1 MLNLSIALTEEGR
14 FDEAYTMLKDGLQMR
29 LKEDPQIEPYNDF
42 QLHHLY
48 ILHHFLG
55 YDTSP
60 EAVALRNQLKGYI
73 KAAADDETK
82 VQFFSPLFCSFSH
95 LAKN

>member
-14 FDEAYTMLKDGLQMR
+14 LEEAYSFLKEGLQLQ
-29 LKEDPQIEPYNDF
+29 LKEDPKLAPHNDF

-48 ILHHFLG
+48 ILHHFLA
-55 YDTSP
+55 YDTSV

-73 KAAADDETK
+73 RTADDDETK
-82 VQFFSPLFCSFSH
+82 VHFCLFMLHTNS
-95 LAKN
+95 K